1 MSIFISNLIKFFL
14 KSLQKKYRK
23 TKKYTSVFMIMN
35 IANLSILKI
44 FKKTLNRILKK
55 IKKLDYHI
63 LIKII

>member
-35 IANLSILKI
+35 IANLSILKTNQKNPQCD
-44 FKKTLNRILKK
+44 FKYNKK
-55 IKKLDYHI
+55 IRLSYI
-63 LIKII
+63 N